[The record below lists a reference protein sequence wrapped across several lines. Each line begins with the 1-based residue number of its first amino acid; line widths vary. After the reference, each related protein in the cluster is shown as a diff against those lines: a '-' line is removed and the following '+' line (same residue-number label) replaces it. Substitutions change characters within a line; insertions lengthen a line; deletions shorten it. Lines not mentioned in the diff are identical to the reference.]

1 MFTKVIAG
9 WDGTPESQAA
19 AEWAADHCGE
29 APLTLVHA
37 IGGKA
42 TGSE

>member
-19 AEWAADHCGE
+19 VEWAAEHCGM
-29 APLTLVHA
+29 LR
-37 IGGKA
+37 
-42 TGSE
+42 